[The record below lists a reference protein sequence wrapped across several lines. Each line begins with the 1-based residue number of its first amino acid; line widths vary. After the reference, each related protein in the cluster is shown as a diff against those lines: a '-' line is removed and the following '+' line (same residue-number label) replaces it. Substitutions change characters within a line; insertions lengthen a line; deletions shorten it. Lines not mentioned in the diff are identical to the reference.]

1 MPYRLASLIFL
12 IFLAS
17 PARADV
23 AARLDAEPVPTMSAP
38 VNGLY
43 PLWEQTGLLHRTG
56 GVEVGYAHAQVGLG
70 RVQLGTNPLLDL
82 HGTLNLET
90 KVALYRGERLHVALV
105 AGAYHVPTAAESRTV
120 GNLNATGFANPYA
133 PVWLFPVSVAK
144 SLVLGERFSVHWAS
158 TLLVARSPVAEH
170 QHVSLGQTVLF
181 EAAASPR
188 WAARVHAG
196 IEGYPVQTQAHAGL
210 SIGYNGDHVF
220 AAAGAARRFTFE
232 GEAANLLLLD
242 GGLRWP

>member
-1 MPYRLASLIFL
+1 MLYRLAFAAVL
-12 IFLAS
+12 LAA
-17 PARADV
+17 PAARADV
-23 AARLDAEPVPTMSAP
+23 AATLDAAPVAAAPP

-43 PLWEQTGLLHRTG
+43 PLWEQTAILHRAG
-56 GVEVGYAHAQVGLG
+56 GVEVGYAHGQVGLG

-90 KVALYRGERLHVALV
+90 KVALYRGERFHLALV
-105 AGAYHVPTAAESRTV
+105 AGGYHVPTAAESRTV
-120 GNLNATGFANPYA
+120 GNLNSTGFANPYA

-144 SLVLGERFSVHWAS
+144 SLTLGDRFSAHWAS
-158 TLLVARSPVAEH
+158 TLLVARSSAPEH
-170 QHVSLGQTVLF
+170 RHVSLGQTVMF

-188 WAARVHAG
+188 WAARLHAG

-210 SIGYNGDHVF
+210 SIAYNGDHVF
-220 AAAGAARRFTFE
+220 AAAGAARRFSFE
-232 GEAANLLLLD
+232 GEAANMLLID

>member
-1 MPYRLASLIFL
+1 MPYRLASLVFL
-12 IFLAS
+12 LLAA

-23 AARLDAEPVPTMSAP
+23 AARLDAEPEPISSAP

-43 PLWEQTGLLHRTG
+43 PLWEQTALLHRAG
-56 GVEVGYAHAQVGLG
+56 AVEVGYAHAQVGLG

-82 HGTLNLET
+82 HGTLNLEA

-105 AGAYHVPTAAESRTV
+105 AGGYHVPTAAESRTV

-133 PVWLFPVSVAK
+133 PVWLFPVSLAK
-144 SLVLGERFSVHWAS
+144 SLVLGDRFSVHWAS
-158 TLLVARSPVAEH
+158 TLLVTRSAAPEH
-170 QHVSLGQTVLF
+170 QHVSLGQTALF
-181 EAAASPR
+181 EAAASR
-188 WAARVHAG
+188 HWAARVHAG

-232 GEAANLLLLD
+232 GEAANMLLVD